1 MEINNTQI
9 DISDLVDQKYM
20 HKKITDKLYLSDY
33 QISILNM
40 FKIDYKSCKTSKE
53 LLYLIDKELDEDYD
67 EDLDQIAREIS
78 EFDYYNNTK
87 K

>member
-1 MEINNTQI
+1 MEINNIQI

-33 QISILNM
+33 QISILSA

-53 LLYLIDKELDEDYD
+53 LLYLIDKELDVDYD
-67 EDLDQIAREIS
+67 EDLDIVSREIS